1 LLTTVQRFGRGA
13 CLWPTP
19 RDMVKK
25 RQVAGSVDIMEAKAR
40 RALLDGRR

>member
-1 LLTTVQRFGRGA
+1 
-13 CLWPTP
+13 
-19 RDMVKK
+19 MVKK